1 MERFS
6 RLLAVTLFET
16 SLYTSFVLCYTVLR
30 RIELE
35 VLATVDRGDTISELA
50 TKLGHSESYLS
61 RAVADLVEK
70 GLVYTERDGRRK
82 RVVPSD
88 ARAVELYRDLIH
100 QHSHIDFP
108 ELLTGKALEV
118 LYYLDQ
124 PRTVAEIADRSDN
137 YRNTVNRVLKRF
149 RDRGLV
155 GTDGGRYEF
164 NADFDRLHAFSS
176 ELAHHLHRQRLE
188 AVAPK
193 GTILWENYDEFLA
206 QTETEIDAG
215 GFHETG
221 LARFAAF
228 DLQFLLTGR
237 RYYVYSEDID
247 AVSPA
252 ELCCHTLLI
261 DDGSRHRSCCLLL
274 LNHVDVDEEDLQV
287 QAAKYDLE
295 DEIDALL
302 RYLET
307 HGEVDDDRLPEWDE
321 CQELAADYEVPLP
334 R

>member
-1 MERFS
+1 M
-6 RLLAVTLFET
+6 
-16 SLYTSFVLCYTVLR
+16 LR

-35 VLATVDRGDTISELA
+35 VLATVDRDDTISELA
-50 TKLGHSESYLS
+50 TKLNHSESYLS
-61 RAVADLVEK
+61 RAVRDLVEK

-88 ARAVELYRDLIH
+88 ARAVERYQDLVR

-118 LYYLDQ
+118 LYYVDQ
-124 PRTVAEIADRSDN
+124 PRTVSEIADRSDN

-155 GTDGGRYEF
+155 GTDDGRYDF
-164 NADFDRLHAFSS
+164 NADFDRLHEFAC

-188 AVAPK
+188 SVAPK
-193 GTILWENYDEFLA
+193 GTILWEDYDEFLA
-206 QTETEIDAG
+206 QAETEIDAE

-221 LARFAAF
+221 LVRFAAF
-228 DLQFLLTGR
+228 DLQFLLTDH
-237 RYYVYSEDID
+237 RYYFYSEGLDE
-247 AVSPA
+247 VSPA

-261 DDGSRHRSCCLLL
+261 DDGSRHRSYCLLL
-274 LNHVDVDEEDLQV
+274 VSHVDVDEENLRE
-287 QAAKYDLE
+287 QAVKYDLE

-302 RYLET
+302 RYLKT
-307 HGEVDDDRLPEWDE
+307 YGEVADDRLPEWDE
-321 CQELAADYEVPLP
+321 FQELAADYEVDLSQ
-334 R
+334 

>member
-1 MERFS
+1 M
-6 RLLAVTLFET
+6 
-16 SLYTSFVLCYTVLR
+16 LR

-50 TKLGHSESYLS
+50 TKLDHSESYLS
-61 RAVADLVEK
+61 RAVGDLVEK

-82 RVVPSD
+82 QVIPSD
-88 ARAVELYRDLIH
+88 ARAVELYQDLVR
-100 QHSHIDFP
+100 QHSHIEFS
-108 ELLTGKALEV
+108 ELVTGKALEV

-124 PRTVAEIADRSDN
+124 PRTVAEIAARSDN

-155 GTDGGRYEF
+155 GTIDGHYEF
-164 NADFDRLHAFSS
+164 NADFDRLHEFAR
-176 ELAHHLHRQRLE
+176 ELTHHLHRHRLE

-193 GTILWENYDEFLA
+193 GTILWEGFDEFLVQA
-206 QTETEIDAG
+206 ETDIDAA

-228 DLQFLLTGR
+228 DLQFLLTGH
-237 RYYVYSEDID
+237 RYYVYSEELDE
-247 AVSPA
+247 VSPA

-261 DDGSRHRSCCLLL
+261 DDGSRHRSYCLLL
-274 LNHVDVDEEDLQV
+274 LSHVDIDEENLRE

-295 DEIDALL
+295 DEINALL
-302 RYLET
+302 RYLKT
-307 HGEVDDDRLPEWDE
+307 HGEVEDDDRLPEWDE
-321 CQELAADYEVPLP
+321 FRDLAADYEVPLP
-334 R
+334 P

>member
-1 MERFS
+1 M
-6 RLLAVTLFET
+6 
-16 SLYTSFVLCYTVLR
+16 LR

-35 VLATVDRGDTISELA
+35 VLATVDRGDTISELT
-50 TKLGHSESYLS
+50 TKLDYSKSYLS
-61 RAVADLVEK
+61 RAVANLVEK

-82 RVVPSD
+82 QVVPSD
-88 ARAVELYRDLIH
+88 ARAVELYQDLVR

-118 LYYLDQ
+118 LCYLDQ
-124 PRTVAEIADRSDN
+124 PRTVTEIADRSDN

-155 GTDGGRYEF
+155 RTDDGRYDF
-164 NADFDRLHAFSS
+164 NADFDRLHGFAR
-176 ELAHHLHRQRLE
+176 ELVHHLHRQRLE

-193 GTILWENYDEFLA
+193 GTILWENYDQFLA
-206 QTETEIDAG
+206 QAETEIDTD

-221 LARFAAF
+221 LARFAVF

-237 RYYVYSEDID
+237 RYYRYSETLDD
-247 AVSPA
+247 VSPA

-261 DDGSRHRSCCLLL
+261 DNGSRHRSYCLLL
-274 LNHVDVDEEDLQV
+274 LSHVDVDEENLRA
-287 QAAKYDLE
+287 QAAKYGLE
-295 DEIDALL
+295 DEVDALL

-307 HGEVDDDRLPEWDE
+307 HDEVDDDRLPEWDE
-321 CQELAADYEVPLP
+321 FQKLVADYTSK

>member
-1 MERFS
+1 M
-6 RLLAVTLFET
+6 
-16 SLYTSFVLCYTVLR
+16 LR

-35 VLATVDRGDTISELA
+35 VLATVDRGETISELA
-50 TKLGHSESYLS
+50 TKLDHSESYLS

-88 ARAVELYRDLIH
+88 ARAVELYQDLVR
-100 QHSHIDFP
+100 QYSHIDFP
-108 ELLTGKALEV
+108 ELLTGKALQV

-124 PRTVAEIADRSDN
+124 PRTVSEIADQSDN

-155 GTDGGRYEF
+155 GTADGHYDF
-164 NADFDRLHAFSS
+164 NVDFDRLHAFAR
-176 ELAHHLHRQRLE
+176 ELAHHLHRHRLE

-193 GTILWENYDEFLA
+193 GTILWEDYDEFFA
-206 QTETEIDAG
+206 QAKTEIDAE

-228 DLQFLLTGR
+228 DLQFLLTGH
-237 RYYVYSEDID
+237 RYYVYSEELD

-261 DDGSRHRSCCLLL
+261 DDGSRHYSYCLLL
-274 LNHVDVDEEDLQV
+274 LTHVDIDEENLRD
-287 QAAKYDLE
+287 QASKYDLE

-307 HGEVDDDRLPEWDE
+307 EGEVNDKRLPEWDE
-321 CQELAADYEVPLP
+321 FQKLAADYKTES
-334 R
+334 

>member
-1 MERFS
+1 M
-6 RLLAVTLFET
+6 
-16 SLYTSFVLCYTVLR
+16 SFVLCYTLLR

-35 VLATVDRGDTISELA
+35 VLAKVDRGDTISDLA
-50 TKLGHSESYLS
+50 MKVDHSKSYLS
-61 RAVADLVEK
+61 RAVGDLAK
-70 GLVYTERDGRRK
+70 KALVYTERDGRRK

-88 ARAVELYRDLIH
+88 ARAVELYQDLVR

-124 PRTVAEIADRSDN
+124 PRTVSEIADQSDN

-155 GTDGGRYEF
+155 GTDDGRYDF
-164 NADFDRLHAFSS
+164 NAEFGRLHEFAR
-176 ELAHHLHRQRLE
+176 ELQHHLHRQRLE
-188 AVAPK
+188 SVAPK
-193 GTILWENYDEFLA
+193 GTILWEDYHEFLA
-206 QTETEIDAG
+206 QSETKIDAE
-215 GFHETG
+215 GFYETG

-228 DLQFLLTGR
+228 DLQFLLTDHQ
-237 RYYVYSEDID
+237 YYFYSENLD

-261 DDGSRHRSCCLLL
+261 DDGSRHRSYRLLL
-274 LNHVDVDEEDLQV
+274 LSHVDLDQEDLRD
-287 QAAKYDLE
+287 QAVKYGLE

-302 RYLET
+302 RYLEID
-307 HGEVDDDRLPEWDE
+307 GEANDDLLPEWE
-321 CQELAADYEVPLP
+321 EFQ
-334 R
+334 

>member
-1 MERFS
+1 
-6 RLLAVTLFET
+6 
-16 SLYTSFVLCYTVLR
+16 VLR

-35 VLATVDRGDTISELA
+35 VLATADRGDTISELA
-50 TKLGHSESYLS
+50 TKLDHSESYLS
-61 RAVADLVEK
+61 RAVADLFEK

-88 ARAVELYRDLIH
+88 ARAVERYRDLVR
-100 QHSHIDFP
+100 QHSHIEFP

-124 PRTVAEIADRSDN
+124 PRSVSEIADRSDS

-149 RDRGLV
+149 RDRGPV
-155 GTDGGRYEF
+155 GMADGHYDF
-164 NADFDRLHAFSS
+164 NADFDRLHELSR
-176 ELAHHLHRQRLE
+176 ELAHHLHRHHLGS
-188 AVAPK
+188 VAPK
-193 GTILWENYDEFLA
+193 GTILWEDYDEFLA
-206 QTETEIDAG
+206 QTETEIDSA

-228 DLQFLLTGR
+228 DLQFLLTDH
-237 RYYVYSEDID
+237 RYYVYSEDLD

-252 ELCCHTLLI
+252 ALCCHTLLI
-261 DDGSRHRSCCLLL
+261 DDGSRHRSYCLLL
-274 LNHVDVDEEDLQV
+274 LSHVDVDEPDFRE
-287 QAAKYDLE
+287 QAATYDLE

-321 CQELAADYEVPLP
+321 LQKLAADYEVPLS
-334 R
+334 

>member
-1 MERFS
+1 M
-6 RLLAVTLFET
+6 
-16 SLYTSFVLCYTVLR
+16 LR

-35 VLATVDRGDTISELA
+35 ALATVDRGDTISELA
-50 TKLGHSESYLS
+50 TKLDHSESYLS

-88 ARAVELYRDLIH
+88 ARAVELYQDLVR

-124 PRTVAEIADRSDN
+124 PRTVSEIADRSDN

-155 GTDGGRYEF
+155 GTADGHYEF
-164 NADFDRLHAFSS
+164 NADFDRLHKFAR
-176 ELAHHLHRQRLE
+176 ELTHHLHRQRLK
-188 AVAPK
+188 AVASK
-193 GTILWENYDEFLA
+193 GTILWEDYDEFLA
-206 QTETEIDAG
+206 QTETEIDAD

-221 LARFAAF
+221 LPRFVAF
-228 DLQFLLTGR
+228 DLQFLLTGH
-237 RYYVYSEDID
+237 RYYVYSKELD

-261 DDGSRHRSCCLLL
+261 DNGSRYRSYCLLL
-274 LNHVDVDEEDLQV
+274 LSHVDVDGNDLQTRS
-287 QAAKYDLE
+287 AKYDLE
-295 DEIDALL
+295 DEINALL

-307 HGEVDDDRLPEWDE
+307 YGEIQDDRLPEWDE
-321 CQELAADYEVPLP
+321 FQKLAAEYEIDL
-334 R
+334 

>member
-1 MERFS
+1 
-6 RLLAVTLFET
+6 
-16 SLYTSFVLCYTVLR
+16 VLR

-50 TKLGHSESYLS
+50 TKLNHSESYLS
-61 RAVADLVEK
+61 RAVAELVEK

-88 ARAVELYRDLIH
+88 ARAVERYQDLVR

-108 ELLTGKALEV
+108 ELLTGKAIEV

-124 PRTVAEIADRSDN
+124 PRTVSEIADQSDN

-155 GTDGGRYEF
+155 GTDDGHYAF
-164 NADFDRLHAFSS
+164 NADFDRLHEFAR
-176 ELAHHLHRQRLE
+176 ELAHHLHRHRLE
-188 AVAPK
+188 AAAPK
-193 GTILWENYDEFLA
+193 GTILWEDYDEFLA
-206 QTETEIDAG
+206 QTETEIEAG
-215 GFHETG
+215 EYHETG
-221 LARFAAF
+221 LARFTAF
-228 DLQFLLTGR
+228 DLQFLLTDH
-237 RYYVYSEDID
+237 RYYRYSETLDE
-247 AVSPA
+247 VSPA
-252 ELCCHTLLI
+252 ELCCHTMLI
-261 DDGSRHRSCCLLL
+261 DDGSRHRSYCLLL
-274 LNHVDVDEEDLQV
+274 LSHVDVDEGDLRE
-287 QAAKYDLE
+287 QAAKYGLE

-321 CQELAADYEVPLP
+321 FQELAADYEVPLP
-334 R
+334 Q

>member
-1 MERFS
+1 M
-6 RLLAVTLFET
+6 
-16 SLYTSFVLCYTVLR
+16 LR

-50 TKLGHSESYLS
+50 TKLDYSESYLS

-88 ARAVELYRDLIH
+88 ARAVELYRDLVR
-100 QHSHIDFP
+100 QHSHIEFP
-108 ELLTGKALEV
+108 GLLTGKALEV
-118 LYYLDQ
+118 FYYLNQ

-149 RDRGLV
+149 RDRGFV
-155 GTDGGRYEF
+155 GADDGRYEF
-164 NADFDRLHAFSS
+164 NADFDHLNEFAR

-188 AVAPK
+188 AVAPR

-206 QTETEIDAG
+206 QAETEIDAG
-215 GFHETG
+215 EYHETG
-221 LARFAAF
+221 LVRFAAF
-228 DLQFLLTGR
+228 DLQFLLTGH
-237 RYYVYSEDID
+237 RYYFYSEELDE
-247 AVSPA
+247 VSPA

-261 DDGSRHRSCCLLL
+261 DDGSRHRSYCLLL
-274 LNHVDVDEEDLQV
+274 LSHVDVDEENLRA
-287 QAAKYDLE
+287 QATKYGLE

-307 HGEVDDDRLPEWDE
+307 HDEVDDDRLLEWDE
-321 CQELAADYEVPLP
+321 FQELAADYDIETVIEY
-334 R
+334 

>member
-1 MERFS
+1 M
-6 RLLAVTLFET
+6 L
-16 SLYTSFVLCYTVLR
+16 

-50 TKLGHSESYLS
+50 TKLDHSESYLS

-70 GLVYTERDGRRK
+70 GLVYTELDGRRK

-88 ARAVELYRDLIH
+88 ARAVERYQDLVR
-100 QHSHIDFP
+100 QHSHIKFP

-155 GTDGGRYEF
+155 GTDDGRYEF
-164 NADFDRLHAFSS
+164 NADFDRLNEFAR
-176 ELAHHLHRQRLE
+176 ELAYHLHRQRLE

-193 GTILWENYDEFLA
+193 GSILWENYDEFLA
-206 QTETEIDAG
+206 QAGTEIDAD

-221 LARFAAF
+221 LARFATF
-228 DLQFLLTGR
+228 DLQFLLTDH
-237 RYYVYSEDID
+237 RYYLYSETLDE
-247 AVSPA
+247 VSPA

-261 DDGSRHRSCCLLL
+261 DDGSRHRSYCLLL
-274 LNHVDVDEEDLQV
+274 LSHVNIDEEDLRA
-287 QAAKYDLE
+287 QATKYGLE

-302 RYLET
+302 CYLET
-307 HGEVDDDRLPEWDE
+307 HGEVDDGRLPEWDE
-321 CQELAADYEVPLP
+321 FQQLATDYEVPLP
-334 R
+334 S

>member
-1 MERFS
+1 M
-6 RLLAVTLFET
+6 
-16 SLYTSFVLCYTVLR
+16 LR
-30 RIELE
+30 RIELA

-50 TKLGHSESYLS
+50 SKLDHSESYLS
-61 RAVADLVEK
+61 RAVGDLAEK

-88 ARAVELYRDLIH
+88 ARAVEIYQDLVR
-100 QHSHIDFP
+100 QHSHIDFA

-124 PRTVAEIADRSDN
+124 PRTVSEIATRSDN

-155 GTDGGRYEF
+155 GTDDGRYDF
-164 NADFDRLHAFSS
+164 NADFDRLQEFAR
-176 ELAHHLHRQRLE
+176 ELVHHLHRQRLE
-188 AVAPK
+188 SVAPQ
-193 GTILWENYDEFLA
+193 GTILWEDYDEFLA
-206 QTETEIDAG
+206 QAETEIGAE

-228 DLQFLLTGR
+228 DLQFLLTDH
-237 RYYVYSEDID
+237 RYYRFSTELDE
-247 AVSPA
+247 VSPA

-261 DDGSRHRSCCLLL
+261 DDGSRHRSYCLLL
-274 LNHVDVDEEDLQV
+274 LSHVDVDEEDLRD
-287 QAAKYDLE
+287 QAAKYGLE

-302 RYLET
+302 RYIET
-307 HGEVDDDRLPEWDE
+307 QGEVKDDDRLPEWDE
-321 CQELAADYEVPLP
+321 FQGLAADYEVDLP
-334 R
+334 Q

>member
-1 MERFS
+1 M
-6 RLLAVTLFET
+6 
-16 SLYTSFVLCYTVLR
+16 LR

-50 TKLGHSESYLS
+50 TKLDHSESYLS
-61 RAVADLVEK
+61 RAVGDLVEK

-88 ARAVELYRDLIH
+88 ARAVERYQDLVR

-124 PRTVAEIADRSDN
+124 PRTVSEIADRSDN
-137 YRNTVNRVLKRF
+137 YRNTINRVLKRF

-155 GTDGGRYEF
+155 GTVEGHYEF
-164 NADFDRLHAFSS
+164 NADFDRLHAVAR
-176 ELAHHLHRQRLE
+176 ELAHHLHRSRLE

-193 GTILWENYDEFLA
+193 GTILWEDYDEFLA
-206 QTETEIDAG
+206 QTETEIDAEA
-215 GFHETG
+215 FHETG

-228 DLQFLLTGR
+228 DLQFLLTGH
-237 RYYVYSEDID
+237 RYYVYSEDLD
-247 AVSPA
+247 VVSPA

-261 DDGSRHRSCCLLL
+261 DDGSRHRSYCLLL
-274 LNHVDVDEEDLQV
+274 LSHVDVDEENLRE
-287 QAAKYDLE
+287 QAAKYDIE
-295 DEIDALL
+295 NEIDALL

-307 HGEVDDDRLPEWDE
+307 HGEVADDQLPEWDE
-321 CQELAADYEVPLP
+321 FQELAADYEVRLS
-334 R
+334 